1 LAEYYDARGGRK
13 RDVAVAGVVLL
24 LAIILMFLPNNFQTP
39 VRQAVQST
47 ALRPFIAAQEG
58 LAARR
63 GEGIDVSDLRAQR
76 DSLSALVAAE
86 GSLSDENRRLRALMG
101 LRARAGSDFIP
112 AEVLKLGTGGSES
125 TFIID
130 HGKAEG
136 VQVGS
141 PVIADGGLIGVVS
154 EVSEHSGQAIDWT
167 HPDFRASAMTA
178 DGEAYGI
185 VEPRRGRFRE
195 EDMLALTGAPFHS
208 DIPTGTRVV
217 SSGRGGLY
225 PRGIPLGVVVGIEE
239 ADTGW
244 RKSYLLRPVVRP
256 EGVQHVLVG
265 VHNSRPDLSELW
277 HVNATPDTAATVDT
291 MTAAPAV
298 AKPAA
303 KSGTKQGARQGAKP
317 APAKKTATPNP
328 TQR

>member
-1 LAEYYDARGGRK
+1 M
-13 RDVAVAGVVLL
+13 AVVILVI
-24 LAIILMFLPNNFQTP
+24 AIILMFLPNNFQTP

-136 VQVGS
+136 VAVGS
-141 PVIADGGLIGVVS
+141 PIIADGGLIGVVS

-244 RKSYLLRPVVRP
+244 RKSYLLRPMVRP

-277 HVNATPDTAATVDT
+277 HVNAVPDTVAAIDT
-291 MTAAPAV
+291 MTATTSP
-298 AKPAA
+298 AKPA
-303 KSGTKQGARQGAKP
+303 TKTTLKP
-317 APAKKTATPNP
+317 ATRPAPRPAAPATTPATTPTPNP
-328 TQR
+328 PQR